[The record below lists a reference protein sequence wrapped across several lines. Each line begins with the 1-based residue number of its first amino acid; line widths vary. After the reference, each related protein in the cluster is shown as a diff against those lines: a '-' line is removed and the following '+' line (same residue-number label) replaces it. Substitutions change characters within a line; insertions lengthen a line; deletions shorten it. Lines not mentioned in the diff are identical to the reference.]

1 MQQRISQETK
11 SEGTAVN
18 KGKSRERTAIA
29 RATQENGK
37 DNKNSHQ
44 NCQQQWGMWKRESNH

>member
-44 NCQQQWGMWKRESNH
+44 NCQQQWGM